1 VDEEVVM
8 KTNKL
13 EKLQLKMIRYAES
26 KRTPLPNGSGYILPN
41 DWSEDFKWVL
51 QLESK
56 STTLSSNEMKK
67 CNKLFRKYLGFVK

>member
-1 VDEEVVM
+1 MVSQVTD
-8 KTNKL
+8 KL
-13 EKLQLKMIRYAES
+13 KELQLKMIRYAES
-26 KRTPLPNGSGYILPN
+26 KRTRLPNGSGYILPD

>member
-1 VDEEVVM
+1 MVSQVTD
-8 KTNKL
+8 KL
-13 EKLQLKMIRYAES
+13 KELQLKMIRYAES
-26 KRTPLPNGSGYILPN
+26 KRTSLPNGSGYILPD

>member
-1 VDEEVVM
+1 M

-51 QLESK
+51 RLERK
-56 STTLSSNEMKK
+56 QELSIADKRQ
-67 CNKLFRKYLGFVK
+67 CNKLFRKYLGYV